1 MSWLQVGDKIIKNF
15 EDFLKNN
22 LPSADSFYPDFNQA
36 LVEMLDA
43 GGKRFRPLLLL
54 SVVQNSA
61 PLLVKNAQHI
71 ALAVEML
78 HTYSLIHDDLPAMD
92 DSELRRGHPTLHVSY
107 DEVTAILVGD
117 ALNTHAFYMIAN
129 APLSDEVK
137 VKLTSILARDGGIN
151 GMIIG
156 QAIDCKLEDKKLT
169 LEQLK
174 FLHINKTAK
183 LIAASLL
190 MGAVIGGLCED
201 EQKVIYDFGLKLG
214 LLFQVQDD
222 IIDATLSS
230 DEAGKPTGNDEHK
243 NSFVNLL
250 GVEGA
255 SLEKSRILKELE
267 VDANCLN
274 GDLAGCL
281 KKIISEYFK
290 G

>member
-1 MSWLQVGDKIIKNF
+1 MLVDF
-15 EDFLKNN
+15 EIFLKNN
-22 LPSADSFYPDFNQA
+22 LPEVESFHPDFNQA
-36 LVEMLDA
+36 LGEMLDA

-54 SVVQNSA
+54 SVVENST
-61 PLLVKNAQHI
+61 PLLVKNSMHI
-71 ALAVEML
+71 ALAIEML

-92 DSELRRGHPTLHVSY
+92 DSDLRRGHPTLHVTY

-117 ALNTHAFYMIAN
+117 ALNSHAFYMIAN

-137 VKLTSILARDGGIN
+137 VKLTSILARDGGIS

-156 QAIDCKLEDKKLT
+156 QAIDCKFEDKKLT

-174 FLHINKTAK
+174 FLHVNKTAK

-190 MGAVIGGLCED
+190 MGAIIGGLCE
-201 EQKVIYDFGLKLG
+201 EKQKVIYDFGLKLG

-222 IIDATLSS
+222 IIDATQSS

-250 GVEGA
+250 GVDGA
-255 SLEKSRILKELE
+255 NQEKRRLLKELKE
-267 VDANCLN
+267 DADCLDD
-274 GDLAGCL
+274 DLAECL

>member
-1 MSWLQVGDKIIKNF
+1 MLEKF
-15 EDFLKNN
+15 ELFLKQN
-22 LPSADSFYPDFNQA
+22 LPKVDSFHPDFNEA
-36 LVEMLDA
+36 LGKMLDA

-54 SVVQNSA
+54 SVVENSA
-61 PLLVKNAQHI
+61 PLLVKNAMHI

-78 HTYSLIHDDLPAMD
+78 HTYSLIHDDLPSMD
-92 DSELRRGHPTLHVSY
+92 DADLRRGYPTLHVSY

-117 ALNTHAFYMIAN
+117 SLNTHAFYMIAN
-129 APLSDEVK
+129 APLSDAIK
-137 VKLTSILARDGGIN
+137 VRLTSVLARDGGIS

-156 QAIDCKLEDKKLT
+156 QAIDCRFEDKKLS

-174 FLHINKTAK
+174 FLHVNKTAK

-190 MGAVIGGLCED
+190 MGAIIAGLRE
-201 EQKVIYDFGLKLG
+201 EEERSLYEFGLKLG

-230 DEAGKPTGNDEHK
+230 EEAGKPTGNDGHK

-250 GVEGA
+250 GIDGA
-255 SLEKSRILKELE
+255 NEQKRRLIEELNE
-267 VDANCLN
+267 ETSKLN
-274 GDLAGCL
+274 DDLAKTL
-281 KKIISEYFK
+281 QKIINDYFK

>member
-1 MSWLQVGDKIIKNF
+1 MIVEF
-15 EDFLKNN
+15 ESFLKNN
-22 LPSADSFYPDFNQA
+22 LPMVESFHPDFNRA
-36 LVEMLDA
+36 LGEMLDA

-54 SVVQNSA
+54 SVVRNSA
-61 PLLVKNAQHI
+61 PLLVKNAMHV
-71 ALAVEML
+71 ALGVEML
-78 HTYSLIHDDLPAMD
+78 HTYSLVHDDLPAMD
-92 DSELRRGHPTLHVSY
+92 DSSLRRGHPTLHVTY

-137 VKLTSILARDGGIN
+137 VKLTSILARDGGIS

-156 QAIDCKLEDKKLT
+156 QAIDCKFEDKKLT

-174 FLHINKTAK
+174 FLHVNKTAK

-190 MGAVIGGLCED
+190 MGAVIGGLD
-201 EQKVIYDFGLKLG
+201 EKKQKIIYDFGLKLG

-222 IIDATLSS
+222 IIDATQSS

-250 GVEGA
+250 GVDGA
-255 SLEKSRILKELE
+255 NEEKSRLLKELKE
-267 VDANCLN
+267 DADCLDDN
-274 GDLAGCL
+274 LAECL

>member
-1 MSWLQVGDKIIKNF
+1 MLKDF
-15 EDFLKNN
+15 EIFLKEN
-22 LPSADSFYPDFNQA
+22 LPSVESFHPDFNNA
-36 LVEMLDA
+36 LGEMLDA

-54 SVVQNSA
+54 SVVNSSS
-61 PLLVKNAQHI
+61 PLLVKNAMHI
-71 ALAVEML
+71 ALALEML

-92 DSELRRGHPTLHVSY
+92 NAELRRGHPTLHVSY

-137 VKLTSILARDGGIN
+137 VRLISVLARDGGIS

-156 QAIDCKLEDKKLT
+156 QAIDCKFEDKKIT
-169 LEQLK
+169 LDELK
-174 FLHINKTAK
+174 FLHVNKTAK

-190 MGAVIGGLCED
+190 MGAIIAGLSRE
-201 EQKVIYDFGLKLG
+201 EEKSIYEFGLKLG

-222 IIDATLSS
+222 IIDATLTS
-230 DEAGKPTGNDEHK
+230 DEAGKPTGNDGHK

-255 SLEKSRILKELE
+255 NKEKSRLLTELE
-267 VDANCLN
+267 DETKKLDTN
-274 GDLAGCL
+274 LAKTL
-281 KKIISEYFK
+281 QKIISDYFK